1 MNVYK
6 AHGLRSMGYL
16 FLMDEKKK
24 EKAPPSA
31 VDGLLGIEKR
41 VGSWGK
47 RKKKV
52 WGEHQRIDT
61 RRSIRKVGINS
72 DKGQRRRGF
81 ENLLT
86 LGVRVVHFAK
96 LA

>member
-1 MNVYK
+1 M
-6 AHGLRSMGYL
+6 
-16 FLMDEKKK
+16 
-24 EKAPPSA
+24 
-31 VDGLLGIEKR
+31 DGLLGIEKR

-86 LGVRVVHFAK
+86 LGIRVVHFAK

>member
-1 MNVYK
+1 MQTHP
-6 AHGLRSMGYL
+6 AQW
-16 FLMDEKKK
+16 
-24 EKAPPSA
+24 
-31 VDGLLGIEKR
+31 DGLEGIEKR
-41 VGSWGK
+41 AGSWGK

-52 WGEHQRIDT
+52 WGEHQRIDI

-72 DKGQRRRGF
+72 DKGQRRRGVK
-81 ENLLT
+81 NLLT